1 MRKLVNHVFL
11 VKRLPRK
18 QSFEPLRMS
27 ELLDSVWTELNMDL
41 CGPYPNGQYILV
53 VMNEYSR
60 YPVVEAL
67 TTVSARSSYS
77 VTR

>member
-1 MRKLVNHVFL
+1 
-11 VKRLPRK
+11 
-18 QSFEPLRMS
+18 MS

>member
-1 MRKLVNHVFL
+1 
-11 VKRLPRK
+11 
-18 QSFEPLRMS
+18 MS
-27 ELLDSVWTELNMDL
+27 ELLDSIWTELNMAL

-67 TTVSARSSYS
+67 TTVSARSSLHMIS
-77 VTR
+77 PIC

>member
-1 MRKLVNHVFL
+1 VYG
-11 VKRLPRK
+11 
-18 QSFEPLRMS
+18 
-27 ELLDSVWTELNMDL
+27 TELNMNF

-67 TTVSARSSYS
+67 TTISARSVIPLLDKICLIIPS
-77 VTR
+77 VLKTDNI